1 MDSRINRN
9 LRGRT
14 AGGRDAKSSQAAH
27 YDSTG
32 DVESEDLSTVKGP
45 HGSEVPHPRLRI
57 LIWELGM
64 PPSRL
69 LLRVDICILVQIQAL
84 AEKTPGRPQGCGGR
98 VDPEEERLEDRQ
110 RSRPSARGGAR
121 EEKPMGISFKEPSL
135 LTGLCGQF
143 PWWPLGA
150 LQLPSD
156 NKIEP
161 LVAQKVQNLP
171 VMQETQ
177 VQSLGGKI
185 LWRKEW
191 LLASVFLP

>member
-1 MDSRINRN
+1 MGEGWT
-9 LRGRT
+9 LRKRGQRT
-14 AGGRDAKSSQAAH
+14 G
-27 YDSTG
+27 
-32 DVESEDLSTVKGP
+32 KGP
-45 HGSEVPHPRLRI
+45 GRQPGE
-57 LIWELGM
+57 G
-64 PPSRL
+64 
-69 LLRVDICILVQIQAL
+69 
-84 AEKTPGRPQGCGGR
+84 PGRRNQWA
-98 VDPEEERLEDRQ
+98 
-110 RSRPSARGGAR
+110 SPS
-121 EEKPMGISFKEPSL
+121 KEPSL

-161 LVAQKVQNLP
+161 LVAQKVKNLP